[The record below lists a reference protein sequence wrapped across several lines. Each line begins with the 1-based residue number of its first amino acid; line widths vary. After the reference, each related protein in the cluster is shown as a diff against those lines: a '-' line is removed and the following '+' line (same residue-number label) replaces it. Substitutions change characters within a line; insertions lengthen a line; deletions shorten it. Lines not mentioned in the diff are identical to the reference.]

1 MGKTIECKNS
11 EIKNEKIKKADK
23 TKEMT
28 TKSQNANTN
37 WELFLKSQK
46 TNLTKSYRKETKH
59 LKDKFLKNKFVD
71 KNEHCESK
79 KVESEIWFDDVDP
92 LLLSSQQKV
101 NQSITASKDTTASEG
116 TTKPVTKFSD
126 NITRH
131 IALDCEMVGVGLD
144 GKESVLARVS
154 IVNSLGECLY
164 DKFVRTTESV
174 VDYRTEFSGVR
185 PQNLKNAPDY
195 ETVQKEV
202 ADIIK
207 GRVLVGHALQNDL
220 KVLMLSHPRKFIRDT
235 SKYKFFQVA
244 LKTKRP
250 ALRKLA
256 AQLLNEN
263 IQDGEHSSIEDAQA
277 AMKLFQKY
285 KKDWEKTLRLG
296 KKYLNSQSNL
306 LNSQINP
313 LLKSTDKLPSKKNQN
328 KRNKWTR
335 RKQLKKKKNKDDF

>member
-1 MGKTIECKNS
+1 MKKKKKNLA
-11 EIKNEKIKKADK
+11 NK
-23 TKEMT
+23 TKELT
-28 TKSQNANTN
+28 TKSQNPYTN
-37 WELFLKSQK
+37 WEIFLKSQK

-59 LKDKFLKNKFVD
+59 LKDKFSKNKLVN
-71 KNEHCESK
+71 KNEHFESK
-79 KVESEIWFDDVDP
+79 KGESEIWFDDVDP
-92 LLLSSQQKV
+92 LLLSIKSNNV
-101 NQSITASKDTTASEG
+101 SKDTTASKG

-185 PQNLKNAPDY
+185 PENLKNAPDY

-296 KKYLNSQSNL
+296 KKCLNSQSN
-306 LNSQINP
+306 

-328 KRNKWTR
+328 KRNKWTK